1 MCRKQQLI
9 SNHRFDMLSFVSIF
23 ARAQMCEHIRNKTR
37 NVSPILE
44 IENVG
49 NFLLAQVRYSVLMHS
64 VGCFPALFCL
74 LVSYDHLSKEPRK

>member
-1 MCRKQQLI
+1 
-9 SNHRFDMLSFVSIF
+9 
-23 ARAQMCEHIRNKTR
+23 MCEHIRNKTR

-74 LVSYDHLSKEPRK
+74 LVSYDHLSKSVWFQPAFLFLKLKTRLAGLTATEKL